1 MNSIALGCAAAMGL
15 LLFGLGLAV
24 SALRMRSGTFDAGSV
39 VVDSALQRVVRAH
52 GNTAE
57 FVPLLVV
64 LVLFLGA
71 RNPTAWT
78 VACIVGVTIC
88 RFLLVIGLVF
98 AGSMSRPNLP
108 RFAGALGTY
117 LLGAALCLA
126 LIR

>member
-1 MNSIALGCAAAMGL
+1 MGL

-24 SALRMRSGTFDAGSV
+24 SALRMRSGTFNAGAV
-39 VVDSALQRVVRAH
+39 AVDSVLQRVVRAH

-57 FVPLLVV
+57 FAPLLVV

-71 RNPTAWT
+71 RNPPAWT
-78 VACIVGVTIC
+78 VVCIVGATIC

-98 AGSMSRPNLP
+98 AGPMSRPNPL
-108 RFAGALGTY
+108 RFVGALGTY
-117 LLGAALCLA
+117 LFGVGLCLA